1 MFAHLA
7 AVQLD
12 RVMDREEVTRPIVVS
27 SVAIH
32 IALGP
37 GLLESVYR
45 RCLMYE
51 LGLRGLDVQA
61 EYPIPIR
68 YKEVVPD
75 YGYRA
80 DLLVDEC
87 ILVENKTIDAIHLV
101 HRAQLLTYLKLS
113 GRSIGLLINWKVPRI
128 KDGIQRMIWQK
139 R

>member
-1 MFAHLA
+1 VKNVVTNSAQTGSVDWALCFEPQRPQRKNMLAHLA

-12 RVMDREEVTRPIVVS
+12 RATDREEVARHIVDS
-27 SVAIH
+27 AVAIH
-32 IALGP
+32 TALGP

-68 YKEVVPD
+68 YK
-75 YGYRA
+75 
-80 DLLVDEC
+80 
-87 ILVENKTIDAIHLV
+87 
-101 HRAQLLTYLKLS
+101 
-113 GRSIGLLINWKVPRI
+113 
-128 KDGIQRMIWQK
+128 DGIQRMIWQK